1 MTPRQ
6 VRRLITIVTEAA
18 LETTLLADIE
28 QLGAHGYTVTEARGK
43 GSRGVR
49 GGAWGASSNIRV
61 EIICDDATAQA
72 IITHVKDTYY
82 NDYAM
87 ILYAHDVDVLRPD
100 KF

>member
-6 VRRLITIVTEAA
+6 VRRLVTIVTEAV
-18 LETTLLADIE
+18 LETVLLDDLEA
-28 QLGAHGYTVTEARGK
+28 LGAHGYTVTEARGK

-49 GGAWGASSNIRV
+49 AGAWGASANIRV
-61 EIICDDATAQA
+61 EVVCDDATAQA
-72 IITHVKDTYY
+72 ITAHVRKKYY

-87 ILYAHDVDVLRPD
+87 ILFACDVDVLRPD

>member
-1 MTPRQ
+1 MTPRS

-18 LETTLLADIE
+18 LENTLLADIE
-28 QLGAHGYTVTEARGK
+28 ALGAHGYTVTEARGK

-49 GGAWGASSNIRV
+49 GGAWGATANIRV
-61 EIICDDATAQA
+61 EIVCDDATALA
-72 IITHVKDTYY
+72 IISHVKDRYY

-87 ILYAHDVDVLRPD
+87 ILFAQDVDVLRPD